1 MEPIIETCNIDPLLI
16 IKAINKKN
24 KAIELTHLYGKMCD
38 MPAISKIAKEYDL
51 KVIEN
56 CAQSH
61 GAIHS
66 GIKAGNWSD
75 AGAFSFYPTKN
86 LGCVGDGGAIT
97 TNDDELAEKLYYF
110 RNYGSKIKYRNK
122 YIGFNSRLDELR
134 AAFLR
139 KKLQNL
145 NDINKH
151 KQELSKIYFEQLD
164 AKFIKPILESNNTD
178 VFYIFN
184 IRHNKEI

>member
-38 MPAISKIAKEYDL
+38 MPAISKIAKEYDF
-51 KVIEN
+51 KVIED

-75 AGAFSFYPTKN
+75 AGVFSFYPTEN
-86 LGCVGDGGAIT
+86 LGC
-97 TNDDELAEKLYYF
+97 
-110 RNYGSKIKYRNK
+110 
-122 YIGFNSRLDELR
+122 IGMVEP
-134 AAFLR
+134 
-139 KKLQNL
+139 LQQMMMN
-145 NDINKH
+145 
-151 KQELSKIYFEQLD
+151 
-164 AKFIKPILESNNTD
+164 
-178 VFYIFN
+178 
-184 IRHNKEI
+184 